1 MEEIEKRLSC
11 KEVAD
16 IYGVKEITVWQWIRE
31 KKLPAV
37 RMNKGYVI
45 RPEDLRHFERGRM
58 TVSDRRDA

>member
-45 RPEDLRHFERGRM
+45 RPEDLRHFERRRM